1 MTATHAWKAWR
12 WARRETGKGC
22 EFLGEVC
29 WGSSGRPGHMA
40 ALGGICINFISPQNC
55 FQPAAIKALSDHQC
69 SRCLLSLSCSRHTH
83 IHSQTHAR
91 THTLSPPVSPHF
103 ESSLTQT
110 FRARKGGGTW
120 AVWPSELWCV
130 CVCVFKHVCCCLCCC
145 THVCMCVCTHA
156 LFLSH

>member
-55 FQPAAIKALSDHQC
+55 FQPAAIKALSDHQR

-110 FRARKGGGTW
+110 FRVRKGGVHGQSGRLSSGVF
-120 AVWPSELWCV
+120 ACVCLSMCVAACVVVRMYACV
-130 CVCVFKHVCCCLCCC
+130 CVHMHC
-145 THVCMCVCTHA
+145 
-156 LFLSH
+156 S